1 MQTKCNHDK
10 AGLDQ
15 YLYIMM
21 MPTLIIDMAT
31 VMIHRYYS
39 DATLI
44 IDMATIMIH
53 RWYSDA
59 DLDHRYGNNHVSLLV
74 FRCQP

>member
-1 MQTKCNHDK
+1 MSRIKKTHTKIKDSVELCKLSVNHDK

-31 VMIHRYYS
+31 
-39 DATLI
+39 
-44 IDMATIMIH
+44 IMIH
-53 RWYSDA
+53 HWYSDY
-59 DLDHRYGNNHVSLLV
+59 DLDHRYGNNHDSSLVSI
-74 FRCQP
+74 CGP